1 MFPKFNIQYTDSG
14 GVLLCPSC
22 NTDYLHQGRVNFF
35 YPAQECHVMVDAP
48 LVQVDQSMEGN
59 PSIERQGLTERG
71 GHQSSLPREA
81 GGKLNPEFVCF
92 LMGVPQGWTSLDP
105 LPAESYQ
112 RWLSEPHWED
122 GEWEGVPRVTDK
134 TKDRVNRLK
143 ALGNGI
149 VPACVARFLSA

>member
-59 PSIERQGLTERG
+59 PSIERQGLTVEFWCENCHG
-71 GHQSSLPREA
+71 ISVLAFDQHKGHTIVGFKQHAEVSWRLP
-81 GGKLNPEFVCF
+81 
-92 LMGVPQGWTSLDP
+92 
-105 LPAESYQ
+105 
-112 RWLSEPHWED
+112 
-122 GEWEGVPRVTDK
+122 
-134 TKDRVNRLK
+134 
-143 ALGNGI
+143 
-149 VPACVARFLSA
+149 